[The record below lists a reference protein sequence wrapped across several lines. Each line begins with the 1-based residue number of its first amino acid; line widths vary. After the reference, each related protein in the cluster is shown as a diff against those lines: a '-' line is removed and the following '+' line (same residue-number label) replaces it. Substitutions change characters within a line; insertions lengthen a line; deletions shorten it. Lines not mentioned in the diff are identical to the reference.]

1 MINNVVIV
9 SGIKQSDQS
18 YIYTY
23 SLSPMKLL
31 IFVGSIVF
39 HSGFPNGLVGKESAC
54 NARGSGDM
62 GLIPGSGRSPEGEND
77 NPFQYSCLK
86 NPKDRGAWH
95 AAVQRVIKSQTQLR
109 D

>member
-1 MINNVVIV
+1 MIV

-18 YIYTY
+18 YICMY
-23 SLSPMKLL
+23 SFSPMKLL

-39 HSGFPNGLVGKESAC
+39 HNGFPNGLVGKEPAC

-77 NPFQYSCLK
+77 NPLQYSCLK